1 MARDISP
8 IVKQSRREGYALAP
22 KAHKV
27 MAKKSGIPGEHA
39 DMRVRSGSLYL
50 TQLREKQ
57 KVRRLYGLLEKQFA
71 KLMKEAARA
80 DGLAGENLLQYLERR
95 ADNTVYRA
103 GFALTRRQ
111 ARQLVSHGH
120 FTLNGKRIDIPSIRL
135 KPGDVL
141 EVRPKSQK
149 SEYFKGLESIVAS
162 APTTPLSWLK
172 SDPKN
177 MKIEITGLPKREEAE
192 AGINEQLIVEYY
204 SR

>member
-8 IVKQSRREGYALAP
+8 IVKQSRREGYVFAP

-27 MAKKSGIPGEHA
+27 MAKKTGIPGEHS
-39 DMRVRSGSLYL
+39 DMRVRGGSLYL

-71 KLMKEAARA
+71 KLMKEAAKA

-95 ADNTVYRA
+95 ADNAVYRA
-103 GFALTRRQ
+103 GFASTRRQ

-120 FTLNGKRIDIPSIRL
+120 FMLNGRRIDIPSIRL
-135 KPGDVL
+135 QAGDVL
-141 EVRPKSQK
+141 EVRPKSSK
-149 SEYFKGLESIVAS
+149 SEYFKNLENVVAS
-162 APTTPLSWLK
+162 SSTTPLSWLK
-172 SDPKN
+172 SDPKK

-192 AGINEQLIVEYY
+192 AVINEQLIVEYY

>member
-1 MARDISP
+1 MARDTSP

-27 MAKKSGIPGEHA
+27 MAKKSGVPGEHA
-39 DMRVRSGSLYL
+39 DMRVRGGSLYL

-71 KLMKEAARA
+71 KLMKEAAKT
-80 DGLAGENLLQYLERR
+80 DGLTGENLLQFLERR
-95 ADNTVYRA
+95 ADNAVYRA
-103 GFALTRRQ
+103 GFATTRRQ

-120 FTLNGKRIDIPSIRL
+120 FTLNGRRIDIPSIRL

-141 EVRPKSQK
+141 EVRSKSQK
-149 SEYFKGLESIVAS
+149 SEYFKNLDNIVAS
-162 APTTPLSWLK
+162 SSTTPLSWLK
-172 SDPKN
+172 SDPKK
-177 MKIEITGLPKREEAE
+177 MQIEITGLPKREEAE